1 MNEAVH
7 AQNRRVETLS
17 GVSALNVVVELGARP
32 SFLSFLPGEEGT
44 YHGTVSLSL
53 RGGRTRGR
61 DLQNVPKHIELGL
74 TEH

>member
-17 GVSALNVVVELGARP
+17 GVSALNVVVEPGALP

-44 YHGTVSLSL
+44 
-53 RGGRTRGR
+53 
-61 DLQNVPKHIELGL
+61 
-74 TEH
+74 